1 MLNLTLDCYRFA
13 PDGALDTLLH
23 EVGLPLLPF
32 EHIVLLGK
40 RAVAV
45 YDLHDKACI
54 ISVAELLE
62 YILAFIATAF
72 GAALLKSLQ

>member
-1 MLNLTLDCYRFA
+1 MLNLTLDCYRNA
-13 PDGALDTLLH
+13 PDGALESLLQEH
-23 EVGLPLLPF
+23 GLPQLPF

-54 ISVAELLE
+54 ISVVQLFECIA
-62 YILAFIATAF
+62 AFVATAF